1 MSARQ
6 ARFTFTVDIDELIR
20 KAKAGEEAMIKLG
33 ASSLEAGSKA
43 EAGMSKVVKG
53 TTDAG
58 NSATT
63 AAVRFQT
70 FSQGLLNLSTA
81 SAQTYTSI
89 SNLARADH
97 SAAMAVL
104 THQRALTSLHS
115 LQVRYQ
121 RAIDSGRSSTE
132 QLAVMEEKIAD
143 ARERVRL
150 AAEGEALAEDQAN
163 DVKILFASSIA
174 NTVVSSLQT
183 IKTMRDLQ
191 VGSAIREMLAQRA
204 LNAAM
209 IESVPATGATV
220 AGTTALA
227 PAQVAATGTTVG
239 LAGAFRGLTAAMM
252 TNPLGWIL
260 IGASIAALAAY
271 EANLGGIKTSIE
283 KLGQSFTAG
292 GEEVKA
298 YTGTVQQG
306 GVILENYGTK
316 IDATSA
322 KLGLFR
328 KELQLTSEQMDEMNK
343 EQGAPMASIDSRFD
357 ADFQQQRRNIDRR
370 EKLTHPELG
379 VTSFSDLKAADNLFA
394 DMNEHFN
401 TYIRHGYQI
410 RQAANL
416 TLDEYKAQGQQ
427 LGFNTKELS
436 AQLKITER
444 LNQEHFKMTQ
454 ARAKLNKK
462 KDRDDKVKL
471 DIEIKDLEIVDGR
484 LRTISNS
491 MHDMV
496 QNSRE
501 LQKNGW
507 FDGKIPMSGYFN
519 LKTGFKIDTTQDVL
533 TLMQYEDLLEDQ
545 LENALETG
553 DFSGYKQ
560 AVSLYNNQIRKL
572 QSARNV
578 ASSYGPND
586 PRTKIM
592 NMISKPIDDYFSLA
606 RKLVESGKYTW
617 GDIRGGDFGNA
628 FASFG
633 VGTYKNPG
641 AASIYAEY
649 FSRGRLSTPSAL
661 DNRGFTSAGL
671 KAARLSGMVGGNAVS
686 RGGNR
691 SKGRSSKHGGANR
704 LHRML
709 RSQRAEKEYAQ
720 NLSVAEDLA
729 QFGFNIPVPSLE
741 VDPSILRGYRSP
753 SSEFYTN
760 AFIQADQR
768 YSLALT
774 EFNSRVKQAVQSIT
788 DRAGTI
794 GESYQSYRQIYFDP
808 MRGRQ
813 EIDDRVRYR
822 ERLGA
827 ISTGLA

>member
-33 ASSLEAGSKA
+33 ASSLEAGTKA
-43 EAGMSKVVKG
+43 ETGMSRVVRS

-191 VGSAIREMLAQRA
+191 IGSAIREMLAQKA

-209 IESVPATGATV
+209 IESIPATGATV

-227 PAQVAATGTTVG
+227 PAQVAATGTTMG

-252 TNPLGWIL
+252 SNPLGWIL

-298 YTGTVQQG
+298 YTGTIQQG
-306 GVILENYGTK
+306 GVMLENYGTK

-343 EQGAPMASIDSRFD
+343 EQDRPMASIDSRFD

-454 ARAKLNKK
+454 NRAKLNKK

-496 QNSRE
+496 QYSRE

-572 QSARNV
+572 QSARNIT
-578 ASSYGPND
+578 SSYGPSD
-586 PRTKIM
+586 PRTRIM

-606 RKLVESGKYTW
+606 RKLVESGKYSFR
-617 GDIRGGDFGNA
+617 DISRVHGNFGNA

-633 VGTYKNPG
+633 QTTANY
-641 AASIYAEY
+641 YAEY
-649 FSRGRLSTPSAL
+649 FSRGRLSTPSAV
-661 DNRGFTSAGL
+661 DGRGFTSAGL
-671 KAARLSGMVGGNAVS
+671 TAARLSGMVGGTAVS

-691 SKGRSSKHGGANR
+691 SAGRSSKHGGANR

-709 RSQRAEKEYAQ
+709 RSQMAEKEYAQ

-774 EFNSRVKQAVQSIT
+774 EFNSRVKQAIQSIT
-788 DRAGTI
+788 DRAGSI